1 MSPIPTVS
9 AGQRRHL
16 VTLEAPAVTTMTGD
30 ASYTQTWGPLDPATW
45 KCTIAPATSGAMER
59 LGAGTTLSQ
68 ATHIL
73 TGRHH
78 PGITTQTRVHF
89 EGRTL
94 HVLFVGNRDERDIQT
109 DLVCGEVVQ

>member
-1 MSPIPTVS
+1 MNT
-9 AGQRRHL
+9 GTLRHL
-16 VTLEAPAVTTMTGD
+16 VTLEAPSATAMSGD
-30 ASYTQTWGPLDPATW
+30 ASYTQTWAPLDPATW
-45 KCTIAPATSGAMER
+45 HCAITPATSGAQER
-59 LGAGTTLSQ
+59 LGAGTTSSQ

-109 DLVCGEVVQ
+109 DLVCAEVVA